1 MENEEH
7 NVSFTLNFDESLNGL
22 VMDKMKKLIYT
33 TSFLDLIKRE
43 LEEHGQN
50 ISVRNVGGDVVF
62 DFYRSESSI
71 DKEFGLVIYQR
82 EEKYDETIFT
92 MYLMHRDDSEPLH
105 LSRIKLKCKFGETPQ
120 KLSNFGFF
128 ETIPDEA
135 NPIPLARLIEEC
147 IRNVI
152 KNWDFETIDG

>member
-7 NVSFTLNFDESLNGL
+7 NVSFTLNFDETLNGL
-22 VMDKMKKLIYT
+22 VMDEMKQLIYT

-50 ISVRNVGGDVVF
+50 ISVRNVGGVAVF

-71 DKEFGLVIYQR
+71 DKGFSLVINHR
-82 EEKYDETIFT
+82 EEKYDETLFT
-92 MYLMHRDDSEPLH
+92 MYLMYRDSQPLH

-128 ETIPDEA
+128 ETIPNEA
-135 NPIPLARLIEEC
+135 NPVPMARLIETC
-147 IRNVI
+147 IDNVI
-152 KNWDFETIDG
+152 KNWDFEMIEG